1 MTHSHKHLDIDQDK
15 GIHRLIWALL
25 VNVLLTV
32 VQIIGGIV
40 SGSLALIADAVHN
53 FSDAASLL
61 VALIARQWAA
71 KPADKQRTFGYRRA
85 EIVGAM
91 INLITLIMIGIYL
104 LIEALLR
111 FFQPE
116 PINGWIVVII
126 ASIALLVDVITA
138 ALTYSL
144 SKNNINIRAAF
155 LHNLADAFSSVAV
168 IIAGTLIL
176 LYEWYFVDTL
186 CTLLISGYVLYYGY
200 REIRVVIRIL
210 MQSVPIDLNIN
221 ELTQRLEEIDKVK
234 QVHHI
239 HSWEIDEHTRSLE
252 AHIVLEEQDFQ
263 SANIIKQQI
272 KVCLINEFNITHSTI
287 EFEIE
292 NHIDNGCTDKSVISA
307 H

>member
-1 MTHSHKHLDIDQDK
+1 MTHSHIHLDINQGK
-15 GIHRLIWALL
+15 GMHRLIWALL
-25 VNVLLTV
+25 VNVLLTI

-61 VALIARQWAA
+61 VALIARQWST
-71 KPADKQRTFGYRRA
+71 KPADRQRTFGYRRA
-85 EIVGAM
+85 ELVGAM
-91 INLITLIMIGIYL
+91 INLVTLIMIGIYL
-104 LIEALLR
+104 LFEALLR

-144 SKNNINIRAAF
+144 SKNSINIRAAF

-168 IIAGTLIL
+168 IFAGTLIL
-176 LYEWYFVDTL
+176 LYEWYFVDAF
-186 CTLLISGYVLYYGY
+186 CTLLISGYVLYHGY

-210 MQSVPIDLNIN
+210 MQSVPIDLKIS
-221 ELTQRLEEIDKVK
+221 ELTQRLEDIDKVK

-239 HSWEIDEHTRSLE
+239 HIWEIDEHTRSLE
-252 AHIVLEEQDFQ
+252 AHFVIEEQDFQ
-263 SANIIKQQI
+263 CANIIKQQI
-272 KVCLINEFNITHSTI
+272 KECLINEFNITHSTI
-287 EFEIE
+287 EFEFE
-292 NHIDNGCTDKSVISA
+292 NYKNSDCSDKSVISS